1 MLTDKIA
8 EAAWDLFRKVEAAGG
23 YIAQFKAGFIQSEI
37 KAVSDKRDKNYA
49 TRRDTILGSNQYP
62 NFLEKAADEITK
74 EIVSRDIL
82 TRMGPPSGYRPQRQG
97 AQGIHAHIR

>member
-1 MLTDKIA
+1 M
-8 EAAWDLFRKVEAAGG
+8 
-23 YIAQFKAGFIQSEI
+23 AQFKAGFIQSEI

-62 NFLEKAADEITK
+62 NFLEKAGDGITP

-82 TRMGPPSGYRPQRQG
+82 TRMGQVVPAHGCHKDDAVEPLRPYRATAAR
-97 AQGIHAHIR
+97 RRMRWSL